1 MVVSLTHKEF
11 CSSVNLR
18 SGSIF
23 ISRLDVNGRNRKTT
37 IISATTK
44 LVQLTFSCLMPLRVF
59 NFKEI
64 YLFYKQMLQL
74 HFWSGVKISFAHFT
88 TVSRAS

>member
-1 MVVSLTHKEF
+1 MVISLTHEES

-44 LVQLTFSCLMPLRVF
+44 LVQLTFYCSMRLRGF

-64 YLFYKQMLQL
+64 YFFYKQMLQML
-74 HFWSGVKISFAHFT
+74 FWSGVKISFAPFT
-88 TVSRAS
+88 TVPLAS